1 MPEIL
6 AILVPPPDHLH
17 IMVHIG
23 AVVHVCVHSA
33 SVVEDEVI
41 RAGYA
46 AGDWPTLLDL

>member
-1 MPEIL
+1 MPEVL
-6 AILVPPPDHLH
+6 AILMAPSDHLH
-17 IMVHIG
+17 IMVHIS

-46 AGDWPTLLDL
+46 AGDWPTLQDL